1 MSDYNYT
8 DDYER
13 EYTKKYEGIYTSEEI
28 ELNKKLK
35 EECTKEH
42 VNFESILLEFSPA
55 GLFMAQK
62 FRDCKQKVLHK

>member
-42 VNFESILLEFSPA
+42 VNFEVVEDLL
-55 GLFMAQK
+55 
-62 FRDCKQKVLHK
+62 KQGADPLG

>member
-1 MSDYNYT
+1 MLQHASSLPNRYPVSWNPFFSCDGWT
-8 DDYER
+8 IMLE
-13 EYTKKYEGIYTSEEI
+13 S
-28 ELNKKLK
+28 
-35 EECTKEH
+35 CKEH